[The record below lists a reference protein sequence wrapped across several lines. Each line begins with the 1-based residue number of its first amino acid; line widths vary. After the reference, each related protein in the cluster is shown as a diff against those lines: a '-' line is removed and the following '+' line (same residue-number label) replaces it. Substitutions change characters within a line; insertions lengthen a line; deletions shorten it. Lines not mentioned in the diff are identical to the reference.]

1 MAQHSEPVSGGLGSP
16 MESQAGAREMEHRPG
31 MLTFAVVMF
40 MVAGLEALSAILAFA
55 GTGWWVTDAG
65 NLVYANFVLWG
76 IVDSIIALIAL
87 YAGIDLLRGG
97 GFGRGMAYVFAVVG
111 HQMAICHPGGTGAS
125 GGSHRALRDG
135 CLRPCQALRLL
146 SGCLSARRFG
156 LLDLPSLSHRSSGAG
171 DADTGGKSRPYRPSD
186 PGPTSLEASFGS
198 PRWMSATRRDGPYS
212 GPWSKPFGD
221 QEIRPS

>member
-111 HQMAICHPGGTGAS
+111 AIRWLFVIPAAPILAVVII
-125 GGSHRALRDG
+125 AL
-135 CLRPCQALRLL
+135 CVMVIYALAKD
-146 SGCLSARRFG
+146 S
-156 LLDLPSLSHRSSGAG
+156 DYV
-171 DADTGGKSRPYRPSD
+171 DA
-186 PGPTSLEASFGS
+186 
-198 PRWMSATRRDGPYS
+198 
-212 GPWSKPFGD
+212 
-221 QEIRPS
+221 